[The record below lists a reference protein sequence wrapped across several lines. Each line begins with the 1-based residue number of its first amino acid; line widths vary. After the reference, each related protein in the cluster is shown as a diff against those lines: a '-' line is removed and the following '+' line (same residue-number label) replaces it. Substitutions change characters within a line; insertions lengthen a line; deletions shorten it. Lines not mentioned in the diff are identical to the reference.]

1 MKHHWK
7 DQGLNH
13 FPNWYIVSYLVKVRE
28 LFGQM
33 PQDAAVATNV
43 WASALKYIFT

>member
-7 DQGLNH
+7 DQGLNC
-13 FPNWYIVSYLVKVRE
+13 FPNWYIVSYLVKVSE
-28 LFGQM
+28 LFGQSSKEH
-33 PQDAAVATNV
+33 QVATNV